1 MQRAKIIGVTGNI
14 GSGKSIV
21 SKLFEVAG
29 CLLYNSDKE
38 AKNII
43 QHNDKLKSEIIS
55 LLGSESYD
63 KEGNYNTGF
72 VASKVFVND
81 ELLKSLN
88 NLVHPVVD
96 EHFKLFCN
104 QAGSRFIIKESAL
117 LAKNDCGCDYL
128 IFVSAS
134 KNLKVKR
141 TLKRDPNR
149 TEEEVLA
156 ILDKQIDDGKG
167 CLSADFVI
175 INDDNESVI
184 EQVEEILEILSLE

>member
-29 CLLYNSDKE
+29 CLVYNSDKE

-43 QHNDKLKSEIIS
+43 QHNAKLKSEIIS

-63 KEGNYNTGF
+63 KEGNYDTGF
-72 VASKVFVND
+72 VSSKVFVND

-88 NLVHPVVD
+88 HLVHPIVD

-104 QAGSRFIIKESAL
+104 QSSSRLIIKESAL
-117 LAKNDCGCDYL
+117 LEKNDSGCDYL
-128 IFVSAS
+128 IFVSTS
-134 KNLKVKR
+134 KKLKVKR
-141 TLKRDPNR
+141 TLKRDPTR
-149 TEEEVLA
+149 TEEQVLA
-156 ILDKQIDDGKG
+156 ILDKQIEDGKG

-175 INDDNESVI
+175 INDDTESVI
-184 EQVEEILEILSLE
+184 EQVEEILEILALE